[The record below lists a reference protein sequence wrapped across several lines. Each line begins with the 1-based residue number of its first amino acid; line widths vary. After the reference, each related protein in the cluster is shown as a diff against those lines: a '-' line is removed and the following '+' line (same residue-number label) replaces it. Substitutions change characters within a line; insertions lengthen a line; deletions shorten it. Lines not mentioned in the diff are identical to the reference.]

1 MIWDMTLDTR
11 FWLSTSACSIIHLVC
26 HGRRQ
31 WCHPSSPW
39 TYNGKEFVEM
49 HGLDEYDFEM
59 HSGYS
64 LSTMIRNTLTIIG
77 GMLAGKGTPYQ
88 INVYGNQHVRSTLP

>member
-1 MIWDMTLDTR
+1 M
-11 FWLSTSACSIIHLVC
+11 
-26 HGRRQ
+26 Q
-31 WCHPSSPW
+31 YYPSSLLWAEAAGASEQPW
-39 TYNGKEFVEM
+39 KYNGKEFVEM

-88 INVYGNQHVRSTLP
+88 INVYGNQHVKSTLP

>member
-1 MIWDMTLDTR
+1 MNSPEADYKECVERT
-11 FWLSTSACSIIHLVC
+11 
-26 HGRRQ
+26 Q
-31 WCHPSSPW
+31 YYPSGLPW
-39 TYNGKEFVEM
+39 VERLTDSFTANPWKYNGKEFIEM

-77 GMLAGKGTPYQ
+77 GMLAGKGIPYQ